1 MKQVAE
7 FEMEWRHIGRGGSPT
22 TSLVRVEY
30 IPYAPTL
37 QYKLKYP
44 RADVLSVEGWDT
56 EVVVP
61 KSTKPKYLNGNKRS
75 NFVRFRNLFRETTGY
90 RGQGLLEA
98 VQADFE
104 AQLNGRYRL

>member
-30 IPYAPTL
+30 IPYAPTE

-44 RADVLSVEGWDT
+44 RASVLSVKGWKPDIK
-56 EVVVP
+56 VP
-61 KSTKPKYLNGNKRS
+61 KSIKPKYLNGSKRS
-75 NFVRFRNLFRETTGY
+75 NFVRFRNLFREVTGY
-90 RGQGLLEA
+90 RGKGLLEA